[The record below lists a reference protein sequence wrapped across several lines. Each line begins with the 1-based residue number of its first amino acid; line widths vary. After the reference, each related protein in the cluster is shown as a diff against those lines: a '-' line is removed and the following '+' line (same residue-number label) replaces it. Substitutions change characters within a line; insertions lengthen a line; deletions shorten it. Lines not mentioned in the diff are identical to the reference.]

1 MSSEPVGKLL
11 FKLSLPAITA
21 QIINVLYNMVDR
33 MFIGHIPEVGAR
45 ALTGVGVAMPVII
58 AVSAF
63 AALVSMGGAPRAAIF
78 MGKKEN
84 EKAQQILGN
93 CFVLLIL
100 TALLLTAVLQ
110 IFGKPILLL
119 FGASENTIGYADFL
133 HLLCNLRKVLLL
145 YVLIHRF

>member
-1 MSSEPVGKLL
+1 MSQS
-11 FKLSLPAITA
+11 F
-21 QIINVLYNMVDR
+21 DR
-33 MFIGHIPEVGAR
+33 GRGRYAGDYCNICFCCSGEYGRRSPGGH
-45 ALTGVGVAMPVII
+45 
-58 AVSAF
+58 F
-63 AALVSMGGAPRAAIF
+63 Y
-78 MGKKEN
+78 GKKEN